1 MKLLR
6 LVDSIID
13 FIETW
18 FIIFS
23 VVLMLFFSFLQV
35 ILRNIFSSGIPG
47 TDELL
52 RHMVFWT
59 GLAGASLLTKEGRH
73 IKIDVLARALPPRIE
88 IFRAVLI
95 DIVCTL
101 VSFILF
107 KTSLQFISIER
118 EFGESATLFIFH
130 VPIWTLQLVIP
141 LTFFM
146 MSFRYILRTIKTIVE
161 YFK

>member
-88 IFRAVLI
+88 IFRAMLI

-101 VSFILF
+101 LSFILF

>member
-101 VSFILF
+101 LSFILF